1 MLADRYD
8 AFLFD
13 LDGVLY
19 RGEQPIT
26 WAAETLE
33 TLRAHGKR
41 LAFVTNNSSRTPQ
54 AVAERLRR
62 VGVAADDDEVV
73 TSALVTADLL
83 EQRGVRS
90 AFVVGGAGLRE
101 AIAARGIALAEA
113 SPGGTDGGEGS
124 ATRAVP
130 DVVVVGFDPSVSYD
144 ELRDASILVQ
154 RGASLIG
161 SNPDASFPAADGWLW
176 PGAGALLSVI
186 ETTTGVRAE
195 VVGKP
200 GAPLLRAALARA
212 GGGVPLLV
220 GDRLDTDIA
229 GALALG
235 WDAALVLSGV
245 STRED
250 AATSAAPPTYVIED
264 LRGLLTDAG

>member
-8 AFLFD
+8 VFLFD

-54 AVAERLRR
+54 AVVERLRR
-62 VGVAADDDEVV
+62 VGVAAGDDEVV

-101 AIAARGIALAEA
+101 AIAARGVALAEV
-113 SPGGTDGGEGS
+113 SPGGEGS
-124 ATRAVP
+124 ATGAVP
-130 DVVVVGFDPSVSYD
+130 EVVVVGFDPRVTYD

-186 ETTTGVRAE
+186 EMTTGVRAE

-200 GAPLLRAALARA
+200 GAPLLRAALDRA

-250 AATSAAPPTYVIED
+250 AAASAAPPTYVIED